1 MMSDQVNPIPH
12 SGQQPE
18 NSSSSSQ
25 ALQVGKRELTD
36 DEKID
41 AAAARILE
49 RYREAFL
56 ELAK

>member
-18 NSSSSSQ
+18 NGSSSSQ
-25 ALQVGKRELTD
+25 APQVGKRELTD

-41 AAAARILE
+41 AAAARMLE

>member
-1 MMSDQVNPIPH
+1 MMSDKVDPMLH
-12 SGQQPE
+12 SDQQLE
-18 NSSSSSQ
+18 NGSSSSQ
-25 ALQVGKRELTD
+25 APQVGKRELTD

-49 RYREAFL
+49 TYREAFL

>member
-1 MMSDQVNPIPH
+1 MMSDKVNPTPY
-12 SGQQPE
+12 SDQQPE
-18 NSSSSSQ
+18 SCSSPFQ
-25 ALQVGKRELTD
+25 APQVGKRELTD

-49 RYREAFL
+49 TYREAFL

>member
-1 MMSDQVNPIPH
+1 MMSEKVNSIPH
-12 SGQQPE
+12 NDQQLESNP
-18 NSSSSSQ
+18 SPSQ
-25 ALQVGKRELTD
+25 VPQVDKRELTD

-49 RYREAFL
+49 TSSEAFL

>member
-1 MMSDQVNPIPH
+1 MMSEKVNSIPH
-12 SGQQPE
+12 NDQQLESG
-18 NSSSSSQ
+18 SSPFQ
-25 ALQVGKRELTD
+25 APQVGKRELTD

-49 RYREAFL
+49 TYREAFL

>member
-1 MMSDQVNPIPH
+1 MMPDKFNPIPH
-12 SGQQPE
+12 SNQQPE
-18 NSSSSSQ
+18 SGSSSSQ
-25 ALQVGKRELTD
+25 VFQVGQRELTD

-49 RYREAFL
+49 KYREAFL

>member
-1 MMSDQVNPIPH
+1 MMSDKVDPMLH
-12 SGQQPE
+12 SDQQLE
-18 NSSSSSQ
+18 SGSSPFQ
-25 ALQVGKRELTD
+25 APQVGKRELTD

-49 RYREAFL
+49 TYREAFL

>member
-1 MMSDQVNPIPH
+1 MMSEKVNYIPH
-12 SGQQPE
+12 NDQQLE
-18 NSSSSSQ
+18 SDSSPSQ
-25 ALQVGKRELTD
+25 APQVGKCELTD

-49 RYREAFL
+49 TYREAFL

>member
-1 MMSDQVNPIPH
+1 MMPDKFNPIPH
-12 SGQQPE
+12 SNQHPE
-18 NSSSSSQ
+18 SVYSSSQ
-25 ALQVGKRELTD
+25 VFQVGQRELTD

-49 RYREAFL
+49 KYREAFL

>member
-1 MMSDQVNPIPH
+1 MMSEKVNPIPH
-12 SGQQPE
+12 PDQQPE
-18 NSSSSSQ
+18 SSSSSAQ
-25 ALQVGKRELTD
+25 EFQIGKHELTD

-49 RYREAFL
+49 TYREAFL